1 MKYAYIRV
9 SSKDQN
15 EARQIE
21 AMKKYDI
28 PAENYFTEKV
38 SGKNTNRPE
47 LQRLLKILKPGDVL
61 HVHDF
66 SRLAR
71 STKDLLDLVETFQAN
86 EITLVSNKESID
98 TSTPTGKLMLTMIG
112 AIYQFERENL
122 LERQR
127 EGIQCAKEKGLY
139 SKAGVDMDQLRELKN
154 DVDKGLI
161 TVTTAAATLG
171 ISRKTWYIK
180 CKEL

>member
-9 SSKDQN
+9 STKDQN
-15 EARQIE
+15 EDRQIE

-38 SGKNTNRPE
+38 SGKNTKRPE
-47 LQRLLKILKPGDVL
+47 LQRLLSTLKPGDII

-71 STKDLLDLVETFQAN
+71 STKDLLN
-86 EITLVSNKESID
+86 ITLISNKESID
-98 TSTPTGKLMLTMIG
+98 TSTPAGKLMLTMIG
-112 AIYQFERENL
+112 AIYQFERENM

-127 EGIQCAKEKGLY
+127 EGIQCAKEKGTY
-139 SKAGVDMDQLRELKN
+139 KKKDVDMELFAELKA
-154 DVDKGLI
+154 DVDKGLLTI
-161 TVTTAAATLG
+161 TTAAQELG
-171 ISRKTWYIK
+171 VSRLTWYRLVEK
-180 CKEL
+180 TQK